1 MAAAKHKDL
10 NARVKDFVGRRKT
23 MIDRDTED
31 LKESRA
37 FSSGFGFS
45 ERDREIRGNSKN
57 TSSRAETTTNVTR
70 PWYNSVISAYNANP
84 FTIGVRRYDGGDTFG
99 VSSIIDYQ
107 VIKSDLADVASQV
120 LEDVLNDGYGYFLV
134 DTAYDNP
141 SAQTQYAKSVHL
153 DNGRVFF
160 DDCDSPTGAD
170 CQMAV
175 YIDLILKETAT
186 EKYDISKRELSRNSD
201 PFAEIDYIG
210 KNSNDYTSIAT
221 IYEVTSQGCEVSTMV
236 HGQQVGK
243 TVLFPG
249 LSRLP
254 IVRCAAEKI
263 FLESEE
269 QWTYRGA
276 YWFVYSLVKKI
287 NYEMSSQTESVAT
300 KPLTKFL
307 APKGSFTGLS
317 DQLSSV
323 NKDPRL
329 YIEYNAI
336 DPATGNPIPAPTPYG
351 ENAIQTGLMDDVEKT
366 NALVASI
373 LGNPTAESPA
383 NETAEAVLLKKGNQ
397 EATVSRFLKAL
408 KESLEEVG
416 RVMLDM
422 IPSLFPADRVADGK
436 MLQAVMDVDSY
447 YVEIDKGPM
456 VQSQQQRS
464 IAILMALSQIIQAN
478 PSNPAIPLIIKN
490 SELSQEDKDALM
502 QSLQPQQA
510 QIPPE
515 VQQQMAAKDQQV
527 AQMQQ
532 AMAESQKTI
541 AQLQQALWEMQND
554 SRAKVLMKQMDIEA
568 QYNLKRMELAASNKA
583 MQAQIVAD
591 AQSQTQKLQVEL
603 QKEVIK
609 SRESSP
615 DAPLFTSSK
624 FTS

>member
-1 MAAAKHKDL
+1 MAQDKKKDL
-10 NARVKDFVGRRKT
+10 NARAKAFVGRRKS
-23 MIDRDTED
+23 MIDRDRED

-37 FSSGFGFS
+37 FSSGFGFNK
-45 ERDREIRGNSKN
+45 RDRELRGTKG
-57 TSSRAETTTNVTR
+57 RAETTTNVTR
-70 PWYNSVISAYNANP
+70 PWYNSVISSYNANP
-84 FTIGVRRYDGGDTFG
+84 FVIGVRRYDGGDAFG
-99 VSSIIDYQ
+99 VSSIMDYQ
-107 VIKSDLADVASQV
+107 VIKSDLADVAAQV
-120 LEDVLNDGYGYFLV
+120 LEDMLNDGYGYFLV
-134 DTAYDNP
+134 DTSYDNP
-141 SAQTQYAKSVHL
+141 SAQTQYAKPVHL
-153 DNGRVFF
+153 DNGRVFL

-170 CQMAV
+170 CPMAV

-186 EKYDISKRELSRNSD
+186 EKYDIPKRELSRNSD
-201 PFAEIDYIG
+201 PFAELDYVG

-221 IYEVTSQGCEVSTMV
+221 IYEMTEQGCEVSTMV

-254 IVRCAAEKI
+254 IIRAAAEKI

-300 KPLTKFL
+300 KPLTKFI

-317 DQLSSV
+317 DQLSGI
-323 NKDPRL
+323 NKEPRL
-329 YIEYNAI
+329 YVEYNTVDASGQ
-336 DPATGNPIPAPTPYG
+336 ALPAPTPYS
-351 ENAIQTGLMDDVEKT
+351 ENALQTGLMDDVEKT

-373 LGNPTAESPA
+373 LGNPAAETPA

-422 IPSLFPADRVADGK
+422 MPALYTADRVADGK
-436 MLQAVMDVDSY
+436 MLQAVMDTDSCY
-447 YVEIDKGPM
+447 IEIDKGPM
-456 VQSQQQRS
+456 VQSQQHRS
-464 IAILMALSQIIQAN
+464 IAILMALSSIIQTN
-478 PSNPAIPLIIKN
+478 PQNPAIPLIIKN

-515 VQQQMAAKDQQV
+515 VQQQMAAKDQQI

-532 AMAESQKTI
+532 ALAESQKNI
-541 AQLQQALWEMQND
+541 AQLQQALFELQND
-554 SRAKVLMKQMDIEA
+554 SRAKILIAQMEA
-568 QYNLKRMELAASNKA
+568 QNKLQLKQMELANSNA
-583 MQAQIVAD
+583 ELQAQIIAD
-591 AQSQTQKLQVEL
+591 AQAQTQKLQAEL
-603 QKEVIK
+603 GKEILKERQSTTDV
-609 SRESSP
+609 
-615 DAPLFTSSK
+615 PLFTTSK